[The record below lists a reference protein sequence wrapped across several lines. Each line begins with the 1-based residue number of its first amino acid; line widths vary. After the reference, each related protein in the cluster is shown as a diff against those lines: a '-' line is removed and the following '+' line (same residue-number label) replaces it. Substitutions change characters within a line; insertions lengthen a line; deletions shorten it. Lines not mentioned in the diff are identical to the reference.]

1 MHTER
6 KNIDSL
12 FSSVETTP
20 KQRPSKTNGQIASGS
35 LVALPQTTIAGP
47 PQPIA
52 HFFL

>member
-47 PQPIA
+47 IA